1 MNARGRAR
9 SFRVGDRALE
19 VWRQRGHWRV
29 TVDGVAVGGRHMSE
43 AQAAGAGLLHAM
55 LLSGE
60 LFPRLRPTAGKAH
73 RAAS

>member
-9 SFRVGDRALE
+9 SFRIGECALE

-29 TVDGVAVGGRHMSE
+29 TVDGVAVGGRHMTE

-60 LFPRLRPTAGKAH
+60 LFPRLRPPGPKAQRVAG
-73 RAAS
+73 